1 LRSVN
6 NSGAGTLPAITRQ
19 FPGKFLKV
27 ISFCVTCFLVASSLA
42 ANERQYEFHLA
53 CTSGD
58 KDSPQGSSSLL
69 FAERVATNSDGRII
83 INVFFQNELG
93 GQNELF
99 DQLLKGNVHFM
110 LEAPMTAYDQRLAI
124 GFVPYLVLNWEDAI
138 DAFGPDG
145 WLNQLMSPLFA
156 ENGLKFFGPYPEGF
170 GGIATRG
177 RYATN
182 PDSARGIKVRSQ
194 TIFPNPQ
201 TVQAMGFEVVPIDWS
216 EVYTSIQTGIVDGDS
231 GNVIYWDYEYFGD
244 ILDYYVHSRQSF
256 AFSVL
261 MMNLDAWTDMPAEDQ
276 RIVEEAAQW
285 MIQKQFANARA
296 TDEYW
301 IRTAQEN
308 GMEYLVPSHEEMAQ
322 WVQRVREQVWPLA
335 AEAYGEEIMAVM
347 RANASSPE

>member
-1 LRSVN
+1 M
-6 NSGAGTLPAITRQ
+6 PAIT
-19 FPGKFLKV
+19 GHLLKFVSLC
-27 ISFCVTCFLVASSLA
+27 IACLLVTLPLA
-42 ANERQYEFHLA
+42 ASEPPNKFHLV

-58 KDSPQGSSSLL
+58 KDSPQGVSSLA
-69 FAERVATNSDGRII
+69 FAERVLAKSKGRIA

-110 LEAPMTAYDQRLAI
+110 LEAPMTSYDQRLAV
-124 GFVPYLVLNWEDAI
+124 GFVPYLVLSWEDAI
-138 DAFGPDG
+138 SAFGRDG
-145 WLNQLMSPLFA
+145 WLKRLMSPLFA

-182 PDSARGIKVRSQ
+182 FDAARGIKVRSQ

-216 EVYTSIQTGIVDGDS
+216 EVYTSIQTGVVDGDS
-231 GNVIYWDYEYFGD
+231 GNVIYWDYEYFRD

-261 MMNLDAWTDMPAEDQ
+261 MMNLAVWERLDESDQ
-276 RIVEEAAQW
+276 QIVEEAAQW
-285 MIQKQFANARA
+285 VIDRQFADARA
-296 TDEYW
+296 EDEYW
-301 IRTAQEN
+301 IRIAQEN
-308 GMEYLVPSHEEMAQ
+308 GMQYIVPTDEEMAR
-322 WVQRVREQVWPLA
+322 WVQRVRGQVWPLV
-335 AEAYGEEIMAVM
+335 AEAYGEDIMAVI
-347 RANASSPE
+347 RAHASSPE

>member
-1 LRSVN
+1 M
-6 NSGAGTLPAITRQ
+6 AAEHTR
-19 FPGKFLKV
+19 
-27 ISFCVTCFLVASSLA
+27 
-42 ANERQYEFHLA
+42 EFHLV

-69 FAERVATNSDGRII
+69 FAQRVAANSGGRIN

-110 LEAPMTAYDQRLAI
+110 LEAPMTSYDARLAV
-124 GFVPYLVLNWEDAI
+124 GFVPYLVLNWEDAFG
-138 DAFGPDG
+138 AFSRNG
-145 WLNQLMSPLFA
+145 WLKNLMAPLYA

-170 GGIATRG
+170 GGVATRG

-182 PDSARGIKVRSQ
+182 PESARGIKVRAQ

-216 EVYTSIQTGIVDGDS
+216 EVYTSIQTGVVDGDS

-261 MMNLDAWTDMPAEDQ
+261 MMNLEAWSAMDETD
-276 RIVEEAAQW
+276 RGIIEEAAQW
-285 MIQKQFANARA
+285 VIDKQFADARA
-296 TDEYW
+296 EDEHW

-308 GMEYLVPSHEEMAQ
+308 GMQYIVPSDEEMAL
-322 WVQRVREQVWPLA
+322 WVKQVRERVWPLV
-335 AEAYGEEIMAVM
+335 AEAYGEEIMTVI
-347 RANASSPE
+347 RANASSP